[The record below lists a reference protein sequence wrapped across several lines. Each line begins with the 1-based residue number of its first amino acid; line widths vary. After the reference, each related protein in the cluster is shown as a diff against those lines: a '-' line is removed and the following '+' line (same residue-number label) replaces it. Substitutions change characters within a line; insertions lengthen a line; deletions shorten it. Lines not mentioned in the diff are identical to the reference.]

1 MNVALQTRPEDPAAT
16 VTPVIMVDDHPLF
29 RRGVVQL
36 LNDSPRFNVVADI
49 EDGRELLPLLQQWQ
63 PQLVLLDL
71 NMPTIGGL
79 ELLQQ
84 IRAAGLTMK
93 VVVITASEEDDD
105 LLQALAQ
112 GADGF
117 LMKDTAPD
125 ELVTKLQRVMN
136 GEVAVSDRGVTLLA
150 NSLRQNP
157 PSAAADER
165 HNNRIQDSASVA
177 ESAREGQRDTGSE
190 DLNVDFT
197 TREQQTLQLITR
209 GLNNKLIARELGIS
223 DGTVKVYVK
232 SLLRKLN
239 LHSRLELAAWVHTNN
254 YQIAPEDV
262 PE

>member
-1 MNVALQTRPEDPAAT
+1 MNVAYQTETNHSALPQ
-16 VTPVIMVDDHPLF
+16 PVRVVMVDDHPLF

-36 LNDSPRFNVVADI
+36 LNDSDCFDVVADI
-49 EDGRELLPLLQQWQ
+49 EDGTHLLSLLQHAS

-79 ELLQQ
+79 ALLQQ
-84 IRAAGLTMK
+84 IRAAGLVMK
-93 VVVITASEEDDD
+93 VVVITASEDDDD
-105 LLQALAQ
+105 LLRALSQ

-125 ELVTKLQRVMN
+125 EMIAKLKRVME
-136 GEVAVSDRGVTLLA
+136 GEVAVSERGVTLLA

-157 PSAAADER
+157 QVCAPVEKPA
-165 HNNRIQDSASVA
+165 QDS
-177 ESAREGQRDTGSE
+177 GS
-190 DLNVDFT
+190 DATDVDFT
-197 TREQQTLQLITR
+197 AREQQTLTLIAR

-239 LHSRLELAAWVHTNN
+239 LHSRLELAAWVHTHS
-254 YQIAPEDV
+254 QHLIKDDIEETAE
-262 PE
+262 